1 MSGYIDKKNFL
12 NFKIAGTESQ
22 WKQEEC
28 IECGAM
34 TKYLGIEH
42 KCPVC
47 DLRFYVNKTDVIL

>member
-1 MSGYIDKKNFL
+1 MSDSSIL
-12 NFKIAGTESQ
+12 NLKVAGTQ
-22 WKQEEC
+22 DTWKQEEC
-28 IECGAM
+28 IECGIL

>member
-1 MSGYIDKKNFL
+1 VILISNNSFL
-12 NFKIAGTESQ
+12 NIKVAGTQ
-22 WKQEEC
+22 DTWKQEEC

-47 DLRFYVNKTDVIL
+47 DLRFYVNKVDVVI